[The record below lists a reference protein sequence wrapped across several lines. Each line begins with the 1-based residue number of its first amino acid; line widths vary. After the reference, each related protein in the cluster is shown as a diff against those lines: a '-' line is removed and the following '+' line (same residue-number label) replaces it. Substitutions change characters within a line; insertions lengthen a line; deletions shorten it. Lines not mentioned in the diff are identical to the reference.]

1 MMSILRHQGISK
13 YVIKN
18 WSKIDY
24 WTSRK
29 LQRKVTTGAPSNIVA
44 LKGTAASVDPTATI
58 AIGPERFVINDSWF
72 EVNPFNTSFVMRMK
86 SRLIVHGAFTFYSN
100 ADISVN
106 ENAILELGSGFVNHG
121 ARIHCFNRIK
131 IGNQVYIGDD
141 VAIRDNDGHEIIGS
155 GKPMSLPIIIGDH
168 VWIGAKVTIVKGVTI
183 GEGSVVAAGAVVT
196 KDVPAHCLV
205 AGVPA
210 KVIKENVSWQ

>member
-29 LQRKVTTGAPSNIVA
+29 LQRKVITGAPSNIVA
-44 LKGTAASVDPTATI
+44 LKGTAACVDPTATI
-58 AIGPERFVINDSWF
+58 ELGTGKVIINASWCDK
-72 EVNPFNTSFVMRMK
+72 NPFPALLSMRER
-86 SRLIVHGAFTFYSN
+86 SRLIAHGSYTIYSDAN
-100 ADISVN
+100 ISIN
-106 ENAILELGSGFVNHG
+106 EGATLELGSGFINHG

-141 VAIRDNDGHEIIGS
+141 VAIRDSDGHEIIGS